1 MKFKYI
7 FVSVFCFISIL
18 VGFTQ
23 EKIIKIEN
31 KYPVTIIGE
40 KEDDEVIF
48 NEPNYVRFNKFDQNI
63 YVVDRK
69 DNKILIFDKELN
81 FIDEFG
87 RYGQGPGEFYHPYD
101 ITFDSEGNKL
111 IIDKGNARIQIFNK
125 DNKYVSGFNQI
136 MYNYRPN
143 IAVDSKRRIY
153 LNLPENDS
161 LFTVFDYNGNQLF
174 KIGKILKSDNPAF
187 QPFVSLVFYV
197 IDENDNLYYTFHE
210 KPVLIKYNSN
220 HKQIFDINYDHLP
233 EVLEL
238 IKIYE
243 KNQRERTKNSNRFYG
258 KVYCQGI
265 SLDKN
270 YIYLIL
276 GTLNS
281 YSIYLFD
288 KNNGDIIRKDQYYI
302 KEKHPCFVK
311 DFSMDDENN
320 VFIIDRKNYCL
331 IKFKK

>member
-136 MYNYRPN
+136 MYNY
-143 IAVDSKRRIY
+143 
-153 LNLPENDS
+153 
-161 LFTVFDYNGNQLF
+161 
-174 KIGKILKSDNPAF
+174 
-187 QPFVSLVFYV
+187 
-197 IDENDNLYYTFHE
+197 
-210 KPVLIKYNSN
+210 KP
-220 HKQIFDINYDHLP
+220 
-233 EVLEL
+233 
-238 IKIYE
+238 
-243 KNQRERTKNSNRFYG
+243 
-258 KVYCQGI
+258 
-265 SLDKN
+265 
-270 YIYLIL
+270 
-276 GTLNS
+276 
-281 YSIYLFD
+281 
-288 KNNGDIIRKDQYYI
+288 
-302 KEKHPCFVK
+302 
-311 DFSMDDENN
+311 
-320 VFIIDRKNYCL
+320 
-331 IKFKK
+331 